1 MELRRRFSLTSLSAP
16 HRNLFAYLI
25 LFATMAMWASAF
37 SGIRYMLEFLSPMSF
52 TVLRMLIAAAT
63 MLVVGVACGVKMPR
77 REDLPAIV
85 SAAVLGFA
93 GYHLLLNLGST
104 YVSAGQASFI
114 IATTPVW
121 TALLAAR
128 FLRETL
134 TMRVVGGLGV
144 SLLGV
149 SIISLAGEGVSVSVG
164 VIFVLL
170 AALCDA
176 VYTIL
181 SKSLLERYRAI
192 DFAVHATLIGCLPL
206 LMYMPWAWS
215 EVAALSPTAWWVVIY
230 LGVVPVSLGYWLH
243 NVALSVLSATRT
255 SQMMLL
261 VPVMA
266 AAMAWAWLS
275 EEPEIQMLVGGPIIL
290 LGVLLGHLQ
299 RREGGRRS

>member
-1 MELRRRFSLTSLSAP
+1 
-16 HRNLFAYLI
+16 
-25 LFATMAMWASAF
+25 SAF

-134 TMRVVGGLGV
+134 TMRVVGGL
-144 SLLGV
+144 
-149 SIISLAGEGVSVSVG
+149 
-164 VIFVLL
+164 
-170 AALCDA
+170 
-176 VYTIL
+176 
-181 SKSLLERYRAI
+181 
-192 DFAVHATLIGCLPL
+192 
-206 LMYMPWAWS
+206 
-215 EVAALSPTAWWVVIY
+215 
-230 LGVVPVSLGYWLH
+230 
-243 NVALSVLSATRT
+243 
-255 SQMMLL
+255 
-261 VPVMA
+261 
-266 AAMAWAWLS
+266 
-275 EEPEIQMLVGGPIIL
+275 
-290 LGVLLGHLQ
+290 
-299 RREGGRRS
+299 